1 LLDTKIASRQIQW
14 WGHEPIKLK
23 LGKGAWYTPDFG
35 VVEKDSSFTFYETKG
50 SFFRE
55 AAKVRLKV
63 ARSTYPF
70 FNFVVARKTKG
81 TWVFSDL

>member
-1 LLDTKIASRQIQW
+1 
-14 WGHEPIKLK
+14 LK
-23 LGKGAWYTPDFG
+23 LGKGAWFTPDFG

-70 FNFVVARKTKG
+70 FNFVVARHTKKG
-81 TWVFSDL
+81 WTFSDL